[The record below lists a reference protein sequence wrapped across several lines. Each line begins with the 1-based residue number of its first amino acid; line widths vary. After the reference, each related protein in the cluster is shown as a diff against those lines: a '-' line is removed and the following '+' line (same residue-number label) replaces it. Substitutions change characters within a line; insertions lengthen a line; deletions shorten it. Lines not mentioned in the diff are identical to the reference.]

1 MAKHRVFLEEQEV
14 VIGKNRVIRHR
25 PKGRL
30 QEHRV
35 EAAQSERGE
44 ALWHRRVA
52 KEEEEDVTRLGSGG
66 LAARLFVG
74 LKVGDEKT
82 LRVEDVVD
90 KVIEIRREQDEPP
103 DATILSQRGVYSDSK
118 GRIIDEPSVQIIIL
132 DLAGMKKKQ
141 FIEEMSELASRL
153 AVELEQETIILEIQ
167 KKGVV
172 SDVFAIT

>member
-1 MAKHRVFLEEQEV
+1 MAKHPFLAEQEV
-14 VIGKNRVIRHR
+14 HLGKGRVIRHS

-30 QEHRV
+30 REHT
-35 EAAQSERGE
+35 GGTNPPHT
-44 ALWHRRVA
+44 WHRTVA
-52 KEEEEDVTRLGSGG
+52 REEEEDVTRLGSGG

-74 LKVGDEKT
+74 LKIGDEKT
-82 LRVEDVVD
+82 LKVEDVVD
-90 KVIEIRREQDEPP
+90 KVIEIRREQEEPP

-132 DLAGMKKKQ
+132 DLAGMKKKA
-141 FIEEMSELASRL
+141 FIEEMSDLASRL